1 MTRKEGV
8 FDCLEGFRAK
18 EVLEQS
24 QEKLVTKFENDKGK
38 TQQVTQTANEI
49 RIKWSA
55 KD

>member
-24 QEKLVTKFENDKGK
+24 REKLVIKFENNKREARL
-38 TQQVTQTANEI
+38 VTQTAGEI
-49 RIKWSA
+49 RIRWSA